1 MDEVMFNGWVA
12 TKENVAKQ
20 RDNKWYRFKL
30 NLDLLLTGI
39 LQKRWR
45 DIFYLTINVIN
56 NKKVYG

>member
-1 MDEVMFNGWVA
+1 MFNGWVA